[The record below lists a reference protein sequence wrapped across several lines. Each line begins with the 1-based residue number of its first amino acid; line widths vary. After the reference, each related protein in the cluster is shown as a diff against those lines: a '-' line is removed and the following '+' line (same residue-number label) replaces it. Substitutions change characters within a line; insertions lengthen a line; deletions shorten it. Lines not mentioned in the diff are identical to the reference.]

1 MPITVKFFASLRER
15 LGRSEDR
22 VQAAPGMTVQNV
34 WTRVSH
40 GLPLPANIL
49 IAINQDYATLA
60 APVHDGD
67 EVAFFPPITGGC
79 RSARGRIK
87 ARCGQYSQRSVR
99 SDVP

>member
-22 VQAAPGMTVQNV
+22 VQAAPGMTVQDV

-49 IAINQDYATLA
+49 IAVNQDYATLA

-67 EVAFFPPITGGC
+67 EVAFFPPITGGSAPRC
-79 RSARGRIK
+79 HRSQK
-87 ARCGQYSQRSVR
+87 MLF
-99 SDVP
+99 

>member
-1 MPITVKFFASLRER
+1 VPITVKFFASLRER

-22 VQAAPGMTVQNV
+22 VQAAPGMTVQDV

-40 GLPLPANIL
+40 GLPLPAHIL
-49 IAINQDYATLA
+49 IAVNQDYATLA

-79 RSARGRIK
+79 PRPAITEVR
-87 ARCGQYSQRSVR
+87 RCFNRPCAG
-99 SDVP
+99 